1 MRDPYQVLGVSR
13 TASEAEIKSA
23 FRKLAKKHHP
33 DQNQTDPKAKERFAE
48 ANSAYEIVGDK
59 VKRKQFDR
67 GEIGADGKPRFQGF
81 EGFGQ
86 GGPGG
91 GPSAGARGGPGG
103 FPGGGFP
110 GGGSGRTFRWS
121 TGEQSAGGP
130 GAGDAFGADD
140 ILSEILGGFGRG
152 QRASARPQ
160 AAARGEDVTATVAVT
175 LEQLV
180 RGEKARVDLPTGRT
194 LEVAIPPGTRPGQ
207 AIRLKG
213 QGRAGLMGG
222 PAGDALVTVDF
233 VPHPTFRVD
242 GDTLRREISIT
253 LDEAVLGGK
262 IRVATLDGPVTL
274 TVPPRTSGG
283 KALRLK
289 GKGLPRSGG
298 DRGDLLVS
306 LRIVLPEGG
315 DDDLEALMKKWRDAH
330 RHKVRDEE
338 PDAAA

>member
-33 DQNQTDPKAKERFAE
+33 DQNQSDPKAKERFAE
-48 ANSAYEIVGDK
+48 ANAAYEIVGDK
-59 VKRKQFDR
+59 AKRKQFDR
-67 GEIGADGKPRFQGF
+67 GEIDADGKPRFQGF

-91 GPSAGARGGPGG
+91 SAGAGARAGG
-103 FPGGGFP
+103 FAGGFP

-121 TGEQSAGGP
+121 TGEQGG

-152 QRASARPQ
+152 QRTSTRPQ
-160 AAARGEDVTATVAVT
+160 AARGEDVTASVAVT

-180 RGEKARVDLPTGRT
+180 KGEKARVDLPTGRT
-194 LEVAIPPGTRPGQ
+194 MEVAIPPGTRPGQ
-207 AIRLKG
+207 TIRLKG

-222 PAGDALVTVDF
+222 PAGDALVTVEF